1 MAAEWVE
8 IMGNENLV
16 FQGLLFIIGF
26 GAILFLAY
34 ITTRF
39 IAGKSSSVMKGKY
52 INIVETVSLGMD
64 KRLHLVK
71 VGEQFFIIA
80 SSGKTIKFLTN
91 VVLEDFERLNEEQA
105 EKTFNFKNFFNKYI
119 QAYKTKRSENN
130 EHNEHSNRNDKE
142 IIHIKSSAFKENLN
156 ILKDINEKF
165 ITQDK
170 KDGNENTNEK

>member
-1 MAAEWVE
+1 M
-8 IMGNENLV
+8 ENIV

-64 KRLHLVK
+64 KRLYLVK
-71 VGEQFFIIA
+71 VGGQFFIIA
-80 SSGKTIKFLTN
+80 SSGKTIQFLTS
-91 VVLEDFERLNEEQA
+91 VDMSDFEELEEIQA
-105 EKTFNFKNFFNKYI
+105 EKVFSFKNFFSKYL
-119 QAYKTKRSENN
+119 QAYKAKSNENDNQIKRDDKK
-130 EHNEHSNRNDKE
+130 SNHTAGL
-142 IIHIKSSAFKENLN
+142 IFKENLN
-156 ILKDINEKF
+156 ILRNINKKF
-165 ITQDK
+165 DTQDK

>member
-1 MAAEWVE
+1 MT
-8 IMGNENLV
+8 ENIV

-80 SSGKTIKFLTN
+80 SSGKTIKFLTS
-91 VVLEDFERLNEEQA
+91 VVLDDFERLDEDQA
-105 EKTFNFKNFFNKYI
+105 ENIFSFKNFFNKHL
-119 QAYKTKRSENN
+119 QAYRTKRNENSEQGK
-130 EHNEHSNRNDKE
+130 RDDKE
-142 IIHIKSSAFKENLN
+142 PNHMTGLAFKENLN
-156 ILKDINEKF
+156 ILKNINKKF
-165 ITQDK
+165 DTQDK
-170 KDGNENTNEK
+170 KDGDEDTNEK